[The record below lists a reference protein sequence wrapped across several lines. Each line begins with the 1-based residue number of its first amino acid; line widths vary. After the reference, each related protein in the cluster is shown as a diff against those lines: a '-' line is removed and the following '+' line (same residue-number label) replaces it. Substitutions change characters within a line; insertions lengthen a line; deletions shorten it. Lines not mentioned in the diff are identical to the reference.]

1 MGLKYEE
8 KKKRKHKINV
18 KKVIILL
25 LFLLVIGLLVFGVLK
40 SFKKEKTP
48 DAKVVDKIKNIGYV
62 VNDNDTKYFKEK
74 FKELKELLTSK
85 NVDEE
90 KHAKLI
96 SELFVIDFYSLGNKT
111 SKNDVGGV
119 QFVFTDTKTDFVD
132 KARDTMYKLVKNN
145 VDGSKNDLPIVKEV
159 TVDSIEKVKLVD
171 AFDNAD
177 GKLDLEGKDGYKVKL
192 TWTYSKDTK
201 LQKSATLIIMPDG
214 NKLSVG
220 RLY

>member
-1 MGLKYEE
+1 MGLRSKE
-8 KKKRKHKINV
+8 KKKHRINI

-25 LFLLVIGLLVFGVLK
+25 LFLLVIGLLVFGILK

-62 VNDNDTKYFKEK
+62 VNDNDTKYFKQK

-85 NVDEE
+85 DIDEE

-96 SELFVIDFYSLGNKT
+96 SELFIIDFYSLGNKS

-119 QFVFTDTKTDFVD
+119 QFVFTDAKKDFID
-132 KARDTMYKLVKNN
+132 NARDTMYKLVKNN

-159 TVDSIEKVKLVD
+159 TVDSIEKVSLVD

-177 GKLDLEGKDGYKVKL
+177 GKLDLEGKEGYKVKL
-192 TWTYSKDTK
+192 TWTYNKDTK
-201 LQKSATLIIMPDG
+201 LQKSATLIIMLDG